1 MNPDSRKE
9 SFFER
14 EGVQSVLASLICIVL
29 GLAVGYLVLFL
40 INPAGAG
47 RAMSSILKN
56 FLYFPK
62 RSVALEYFGSTLA
75 KSAPLLMCTLSI
87 LFSYKVG
94 LFNIGAS
101 GQYAVGAGFA
111 LFLALADRKSVV

>member
-75 KSAPLLMCTLSI
+75 KRPRCPSSKSRLATLASALQ
-87 LFSYKVG
+87 K
-94 LFNIGAS
+94 
-101 GQYAVGAGFA
+101 
-111 LFLALADRKSVV
+111 